1 MNGLLSVFSKINVP
15 SILRHIGVLLAQF
28 SRFCQIP
35 YKKIWGQIWSC
46 VIAPRQN
53 PPHVDTG
60 NLSRFP
66 FGSCKLDSIGKGL
79 EMVQFAEG
87 DVVDRWP
94 VDGERRW
101 LK

>member
-1 MNGLLSVFSKINVP
+1 MRQDKTRLM
-15 SILRHIGVLLAQF
+15 SIREIFRGFL
-28 SRFCQIP
+28 
-35 YKKIWGQIWSC
+35 
-46 VIAPRQN
+46 
-53 PPHVDTG
+53 
-60 NLSRFP
+60 
-66 FGSCKLDSIGKGL
+66 FGSCKLDSIDKGL

>member
-1 MNGLLSVFSKINVP
+1 MRQDKTRLM
-15 SILRHIGVLLAQF
+15 SIQEIFRGFL
-28 SRFCQIP
+28 
-35 YKKIWGQIWSC
+35 
-46 VIAPRQN
+46 
-53 PPHVDTG
+53 
-60 NLSRFP
+60 